1 MAYIFLTSSRWFPEL
16 MPSQWLVSDPNP
28 NKDPFPAYMYILGFF
43 LNSMVQALLIHRSF
57 YYNVRVALRVRL
69 VYLLVLMRIVLI
81 LH

>member
-1 MAYIFLTSSRWFPEL
+1 
-16 MPSQWLVSDPNP
+16 
-28 NKDPFPAYMYILGFF
+28 MYILGFF